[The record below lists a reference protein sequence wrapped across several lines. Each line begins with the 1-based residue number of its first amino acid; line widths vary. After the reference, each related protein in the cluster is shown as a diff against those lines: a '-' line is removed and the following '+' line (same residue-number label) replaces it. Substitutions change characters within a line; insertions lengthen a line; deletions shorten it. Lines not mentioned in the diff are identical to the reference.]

1 LIQKE
6 NSMIKKRYS
15 SFIFFL
21 ISISIALI
29 WFYLDIKKSQDLILK
44 FALEY
49 PVIKIEEHI
58 NGQVTSIYQHDPKE
72 FRIMSY
78 NRDITIN
85 DTLKRR
91 LNVDNEL
98 YTGSS
103 LGEILS
109 VGDSL
114 HKQADST
121 SIAVFK
127 IRGADTLKYRFPL
140 LNEKLHPLKK

>member
-1 LIQKE
+1 
-6 NSMIKKRYS
+6 MKKRFTS
-15 SFIFFL
+15 LIFFL
-21 ISISIALI
+21 IGFTIVVT
-29 WFYLDIKKSQDLILK
+29 WFYYNVKESQELAAK
-44 FALEY
+44 FAKEY

-58 NGQVTSIYQHDPKE
+58 KGQVTSIYQHDPKE

-98 YTGSS
+98 YTGRS

-114 HKQADST
+114 NKQADST
-121 SIAVFK
+121 TITIYK
-127 IRGADTLKYRFPL
+127 IWEADTLKYRFPL

>member
-1 LIQKE
+1 
-6 NSMIKKRYS
+6 MIKKRYS
-15 SFIFFL
+15 SLIFFL

-29 WFYLDIKKSQDLILK
+29 WFCLDIKKSQDLILK
-44 FALEY
+44 FAIEY

-58 NGQVTSIYQHDPKE
+58 KGQVTSIYQHDPKE

-98 YTGSS
+98 YTGRS

-114 HKQADST
+114 NKQADST
-121 SIAVFK
+121 TITIYK
-127 IRGADTLKYRFPL
+127 IREADTLKYRFPL